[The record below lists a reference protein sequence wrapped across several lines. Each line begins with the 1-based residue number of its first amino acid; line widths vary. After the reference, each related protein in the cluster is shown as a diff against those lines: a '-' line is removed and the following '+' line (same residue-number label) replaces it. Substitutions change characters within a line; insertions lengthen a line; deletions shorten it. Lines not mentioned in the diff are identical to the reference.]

1 MDLYNELNNL
11 ISKLDVSV
19 KSLRKTGSE
28 YAKAYTDYRVALAK
42 ELMILKEEGYAI
54 TLAGDI
60 ARGKPEIAKLKFK
73 EISSE
78 AIYKANQE
86 SINALKLQIKI
97 IQEQINKEFGA
108 SGKGEI

>member
-1 MDLYNELNNL
+1 MDLVNELNNL
-11 ISKLDVSV
+11 SNKL
-19 KSLRKTGSE
+19 SLSIESLIKTGKD

-60 ARGKPEIAKLKFK
+60 ARGKPEIARLKFK
-73 EISSE
+73 EISTE

-86 SINALKLQIKI
+86 AINSTKLQIKI
-97 IQEQINKEFGA
+97 IQNQIDKEWGNNE
-108 SGKGEI
+108 KI

>member
-1 MDLYNELNNL
+1 MDLVNELNNL
-11 ISKLDVSV
+11 SNKLSLSI
-19 KSLRKTGSE
+19 KSLIKTGKD
-28 YAKAYTDYRVALAK
+28 YAKAYTDYRIALAK

-60 ARGKPEIAKLKFK
+60 ARGKPEIARLKFK

-86 SINALKLQIKI
+86 AINSTKLQIKI
-97 IQEQINKEFGA
+97 IQNQIDKEWGNNE
-108 SGKGEI
+108 KI

>member
-1 MDLYNELNNL
+1 MDLVNELNSLSN
-11 ISKLDVSV
+11 KLSLSI
-19 KSLRKTGSE
+19 KSLIKTGKD

-60 ARGKPEIAKLKFK
+60 ARGKPEIARLKFK

-86 SINALKLQIKI
+86 AINSTKLQIKI
-97 IQEQINKEFGA
+97 IQNQIDKEY
-108 SGKGEI
+108 SSDLPN

>member
-1 MDLYNELNNL
+1 MDLVNELNSLSN
-11 ISKLDVSV
+11 KLSLSI
-19 KSLRKTGSE
+19 KSLIKTGKD

-42 ELMILKEEGYAI
+42 ELLILKEEGYAI

-73 EISSE
+73 EISTE

-86 SINALKLQIKI
+86 AINSTKLKIKI
-97 IQEQINKEFGA
+97 IQEQLNKEY
-108 SGKGEI
+108 SSDLPN

>member
-1 MDLYNELNNL
+1 MDLVNELNNL
-11 ISKLDVSV
+11 IKKLDISV
-19 KSLRKTGSE
+19 KSLRNTGSD

-60 ARGKPEIAKLKFK
+60 ARGKPEIARLKFK
-73 EISSE
+73 EISTE

-86 SINALKLQIKI
+86 AINSTKLKIKI
-97 IQEQINKEFGA
+97 IQEQLNKEY
-108 SGKGEI
+108 SSDLPN

>member
-1 MDLYNELNNL
+1 MDLVNELNNL
-11 ISKLDVSV
+11 IKKLDVSV
-19 KSLRKTGSE
+19 KSLRNTGSD

-42 ELMILKEEGYAI
+42 ELVRLKDDGMAVTIAY
-54 TLAGDI
+54 DV
-60 ARGKPEIAKLKFK
+60 ARGKPEIARLKFK
-73 EISSE
+73 EISNE

-97 IQEQINKEFGA
+97 IQEQINKEYGA